1 MEILLVAALV
11 VAAFNMIYLSLD
23 QSSRITGWAVF
34 ENKKLIGHGQFSVK
48 SNKLIQERLDI
59 FVSELEILI
68 TTFKPDKIFYE
79 GIQYQSNVETYKKL
93 AYIQAMII
101 FCTNVLD
108 IEIKELSPSHW
119 RSILKDEFNW
129 KFGRARA
136 EQKEKSQSFVKKY
149 FNTIA
154 SEDTCDAICL
164 GYAGI
169 IEENKNKSAF

>member
-1 MEILLVAALV
+1 
-11 VAAFNMIYLSLD
+11 MIYLSLD
-23 QSSRITGWAVF
+23 QSSRITGWAIF
-34 ENKKLIGHGQFSVK
+34 NNNNLTDCGQFAIK
-48 SNKLIQERLDI
+48 ANKTMQERLND

-79 GIQYQSNVETYKKL
+79 GIQYQSNAETYKKL

-108 IEIKELSPSHW
+108 IEIKELPPSHW

-129 KFGRARA
+129 NFGRARA
-136 EQKEKSQSFVKKY
+136 EQKQKSQAFVEKY
-149 FNTIA
+149 FNTIT

>member
-1 MEILLVAALV
+1 
-11 VAAFNMIYLSLD
+11 MIYLSLD

-34 ENKKLIGHGQFSVK
+34 EDKKLTDCGQFVIK
-48 SNKLIQERLDI
+48 ANKTMQERLNDFI
-59 FVSELEILI
+59 SELEILI

-79 GIQYQSNVETYKKL
+79 GIQYQSNAETYKKL

-101 FCTNVLD
+101 FCTNVLN
-108 IEIKELSPSHW
+108 IEIEELSPSHW

-136 EQKEKSQSFVKKY
+136 EQKEKSQSFVEKY
-149 FNTIA
+149 FNIIA

-169 IEENKNKSAF
+169 VEENKNKSAF